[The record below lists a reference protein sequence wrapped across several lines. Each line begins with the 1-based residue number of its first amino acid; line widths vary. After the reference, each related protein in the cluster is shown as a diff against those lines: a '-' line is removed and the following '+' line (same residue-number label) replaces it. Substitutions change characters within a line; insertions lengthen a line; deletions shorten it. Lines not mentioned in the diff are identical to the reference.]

1 MSPVARR
8 AHTTNTDHAFPS
20 AFADWLAANG
30 DLLDALQALRR
41 LRSEGAEAVE
51 ALLGVRRVA
60 ALRASW
66 ALWQALI
73 EGDGEEPEDLL
84 LKVVPL
90 GVVEEARK
98 ALWGP
103 SWRDGH
109 SLEPAQPLA
118 SA

>member
-1 MSPVARR
+1 MPEADTLSAASRR
-8 AHTTNTDHAFPS
+8 YGFPS
-20 AFADWLAANG
+20 ALVDWLAGNG
-30 DLLDALQALRR
+30 DLLDALQALRQ
-41 LRSEGAEAVE
+41 LGSEGAEAVE

-84 LKVVPL
+84 LKVLPL
-90 GVVEEARK
+90 AIVEEARK

-103 SWRDGH
+103 SWRDGD

>member
-1 MSPVARR
+1 MPEVDVLSAASRSYG
-8 AHTTNTDHAFPS
+8 FPS
-20 AFADWLAANG
+20 ALADWLAGNG

-41 LRSEGAEAVE
+41 LGSEGAEAVD

-66 ALWQALI
+66 ALWQVLI

-84 LKVVPL
+84 LKVLPL
-90 GVVEEARK
+90 DVVEEARG

-103 SWRDGH
+103 SWRDGKGP
-109 SLEPAQPLA
+109 ERVRPLA
-118 SA
+118 TA